1 MYISPTNLLHYL
13 LNFHIPHVKSKCE
26 SVIITVGL
34 LHYLLNFHIPH
45 VKSKCESVIITVGCD
60 EASYSIINNYY
71 DAFQSV

>member
-1 MYISPTNLLHYL
+1 MYISPTN
-13 LNFHIPHVKSKCE
+13 
-26 SVIITVGL
+26 L